1 MQIIIDNLSKE
12 YMEAGKPLKILSD
25 LSAVFEAENS
35 TAIVGRSGVGKSTLL
50 NLLGGLDA
58 PTSGSVFY
66 GSNEISKMNSDE
78 RSLFRL
84 NNICFIFQFHHLLPE
99 FDAEENVAMPLVI
112 SGISMVD
119 AKPRARELLSLVGLE
134 NRLSHRPGQLSG
146 GEQQRVAIARSLV
159 HEPKV
164 ILADEPTGNLDPQS
178 RIEVQ
183 ELMLRA
189 VNERGVKLVVVT
201 HDLELASALDE
212 TFEMSS
218 SGKLEK
224 LIK

>member
-1 MQIIIDNLSKE
+1 
-12 YMEAGKPLKILSD
+12 
-25 LSAVFEAENS
+25 
-35 TAIVGRSGVGKSTLL
+35 
-50 NLLGGLDA
+50 
-58 PTSGSVFY
+58 
-66 GSNEISKMNSDE
+66 
-78 RSLFRL
+78 
-84 NNICFIFQFHHLLPE
+84 
-99 FDAEENVAMPLVI
+99 
-112 SGISMVD
+112 MVD